1 MPTHP
6 RVAGGAA
13 CLAPDEGEALSRPA
27 ARGVIA
33 MTSRSLLVPTLGE
46 EMPRLQH
53 GEDGIE
59 HRIQILHDVA
69 IPEPEDAV
77 AACYQKGVAHLVVLA
92 FGVLASVELDD
103 QLALAAD
110 EVREIWTD
118 RLLAHELVSGELAIV
133 QAIPEPSFSVGLRAA
148 KMARIGGLPLVRSAH
163 DQSRMA
169 GALPLPACGERASQ
183 PSSAARRARRAKVRG
198 CRRDGSTVDSPSP
211 ARPPAESASPRKRGE
226 VFASLAFA
234 VLGLFAP
241 RMINLEW
248 QVLYLSPLAGRGPR
262 SPRRLRGEPEGR
274 R

>member
-1 MPTHP
+1 MPTQ
-6 RVAGGAA
+6 
-13 CLAPDEGEALSRPA
+13 GEALSRRA

-92 FGVLASVELDD
+92 FGVLASVELHD

-148 KMARIGGLPLVRSAH
+148 KMARIRGLPLCS
-163 DQSRMA
+163 
-169 GALPLPACGERASQ
+169 
-183 PSSAARRARRAKVRG
+183 RRA
-198 CRRDGSTVDSPSP
+198 
-211 ARPPAESASPRKRGE
+211 
-226 VFASLAFA
+226 
-234 VLGLFAP
+234 
-241 RMINLEW
+241 
-248 QVLYLSPLAGRGPR
+248 
-262 SPRRLRGEPEGR
+262 
-274 R
+274 